1 MLEALYQKKAELENL
16 IDSRNEEIVRLEAE
30 VEGYE
35 AKLGIVEEMI
45 ADELNKQ
52 PKTIEEAPIEEVKD
66 ETVVICCGTT
76 TI

>member
-16 IDSRNEEIVRLEAE
+16 IDSHNEEIVRLEAE

-52 PKTIEEAPIEEVKD
+52 PKTIEEDPIKEVKD